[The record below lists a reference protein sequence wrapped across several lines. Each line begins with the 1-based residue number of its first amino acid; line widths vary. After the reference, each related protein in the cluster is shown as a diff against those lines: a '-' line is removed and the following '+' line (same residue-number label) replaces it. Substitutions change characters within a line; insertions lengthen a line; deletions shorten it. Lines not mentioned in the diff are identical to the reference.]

1 MSMAPRILVVDDSA
15 AIREVF
21 RMVLTD
27 EGYEVTLC
35 SGPDEA
41 VAEIEQSKPDL
52 IILDWIFGMEYL
64 GMPMIEWLKEEP
76 ATADIPVL
84 VCSAAPDHIQEV
96 EAFLKSKGV
105 GIVYKPFELDGLLSA
120 VASALGSAG

>member
-1 MSMAPRILVVDDSA
+1 
-15 AIREVF
+15 
-21 RMVLTD
+21 MVLTD
-27 EGYEVTLC
+27 EGYDVTL
-35 SGPDEA
+35 SPGPDEA
-41 VAEIEQSKPDL
+41 VAEIERSKPDL

-76 ATADIPVL
+76 STADIPVL

-105 GIVYKPFELDGLLSA
+105 GIVFKPFELDGLLSA
-120 VASALGSAG
+120 VASALGPAGYGDG